1 MVGEDAEKSTAML
14 RNVRRPIEDRLF
26 RDWDYMEQCWQ
37 HAFSLLDV
45 EANET
50 AGVILTESPT
60 NTQAAR
66 EKLATMM
73 FEKFDVPK
81 LYITTSALMAVYAS
95 QKTTGVVVDN
105 GHHAVHVVPVID
117 GVVQRNP
124 IQESK

>member
-1 MVGEDAEKSTAML
+1 
-14 RNVRRPIEDRLF
+14 
-26 RDWDYMEQCWQ
+26 
-37 HAFSLLDV
+37 
-45 EANET
+45 
-50 AGVILTESPT
+50 
-60 NTQAAR
+60 
-66 EKLATMM
+66 M

-95 QKTTGVVVDN
+95 NKTTGVVVDN